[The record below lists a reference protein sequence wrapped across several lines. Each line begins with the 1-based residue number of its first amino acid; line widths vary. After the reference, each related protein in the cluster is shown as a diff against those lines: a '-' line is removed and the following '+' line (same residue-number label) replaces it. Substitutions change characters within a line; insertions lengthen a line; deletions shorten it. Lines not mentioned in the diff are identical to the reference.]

1 MPTAVILLAAGSSSR
16 LGQPKQL
23 LQYEG
28 KTLLRRATETA
39 VAAAAG
45 APVVVV
51 TGALHEE
58 LLPELAGLLVLPV
71 RCANWAL
78 GMGASL
84 KTGLAALKSLCNNWD
99 TVVVMLCDQ
108 PHVTTAVIEQLAAT
122 YRHTGQPIIAAEYGA
137 VRGVPVLFGPE
148 VLPLLQEISDAA
160 GAAHLL
166 KQHPQLVATVPFAA
180 GAIDVDTPEQYAAL
194 LGEGTP
200 SRSDHKQ
207 DSR

>member
-1 MPTAVILLAAGSSSR
+1 MSIAVLLLAAGSSSR

-28 KTLLRRATETA
+28 KTLLRRAAETA

-51 TGALHEE
+51 TGALHEL
-58 LLPELAGLLVLPV
+58 LLPELVGLPILAV
-71 RCANWAL
+71 RCAGWAQ

-84 KTGLAALKSLCNNWD
+84 KTGLIALESLCNAWSAL
-99 TVVVMLCDQ
+99 VIMLCDQ
-108 PHVTTAVIEQLAAT
+108 PHVTAAVIEQLAAA
-122 YRHTGQPIIAAEYGA
+122 YEHTGQPIVAAEYGA

-148 VLPLLQEISDAA
+148 VLPLLQEIPDAA
-160 GAAHLL
+160 GAAQLL

-180 GAIDVDTPEQYAAL
+180 GAIDVDTPQQYAEL
-194 LGEGTP
+194 V
-200 SRSDHKQ
+200 RSKSASQ
-207 DSR
+207 ISST

>member
-28 KTLLRRATETA
+28 KTLLRRAAETA

-45 APVVVV
+45 TPVVVV

-58 LLPELAGLLVLPV
+58 LLPELAGLPVLAV
-71 RCANWAL
+71 QCISWAQ

-84 KTGLAALKSLCNNWD
+84 KTGLAALESLCNNWA

-108 PHVTTAVIEQLAAT
+108 PHVTATVIEQLVAAYLRT
-122 YRHTGQPIIAAEYGA
+122 SQPIVAAEYGG
-137 VRGVPVLFGPE
+137 VRGVPVLFGAE
-148 VLPLLQEISDAA
+148 VVPLLRQISDAA
-160 GAAHLL
+160 GAAQLL
-166 KQHPQLVATVPFAA
+166 KQHPQLVTAVAFAA
-180 GAIDVDTPEQYAAL
+180 GAVDVDTPAQYAEL
-194 LGEGTP
+194 LRSEAP
-200 SRSDHKQ
+200 SSGSNR
-207 DSR
+207 

>member
-28 KTLLRRATETA
+28 KTLLRRAAETA

-58 LLPELAGLLVLPV
+58 LLPEFTGLPV
-71 RCANWAL
+71 LAVRCSSWAQ

-84 KTGLAALKSLCNNWD
+84 KTGLAALESLCNNWD
-99 TVVVMLCDQ
+99 AVVVMLCDQ
-108 PHVTTAVIEQLAAT
+108 PHVTTTVIEQLVAA
-122 YRHTGQPIIAAEYGA
+122 YLHTSQPIVAAEYGA
-137 VRGVPVLFGPE
+137 VRGVPVLFGAE
-148 VLPLLQEISDAA
+148 VVPLLRLIPDAA
-160 GAAHLL
+160 GAAQLL

-180 GAIDVDTPEQYAAL
+180 GAVDVDTPEQYAAL
-194 LGEGTP
+194 LGNKGL
-200 SRSDHKQ
+200 SQS
-207 DSR
+207 SNS